1 MSYPFL
7 PVNSCCTDVVIN
19 TPCGC
24 SSTVTNSGCGQS
36 LCGTNLTASSTIA
49 YDGPALSCIIA
60 EPCDTLNVVLQK
72 IDEIICNLISQI
84 NILNQQVLNI
94 TNQIIFINSEIININ
109 NTLDECCVTTTSTTT
124 SCPCTTYGYVGPR
137 INPGTITYVECDTL
151 EPITDTASSTVQ
163 FACVDNNY
171 PIIEIGSINVIDTQD
186 CCSNITTT
194 TTTTIPINPFCYEV
208 TAVNRCTVYWT
219 DANGNP
225 QSQNLTDG
233 TINICADED
242 SIASSCGAG
251 GGISITGGTVVC
263 TNDAICQPPTTT
275 TTTTPPAT
283 TTTTTTLPCV
293 SYVLQSTGAGEA
305 SNQWEAFACNS
316 NISVS
321 GIIPFPGTMETGCI
335 TEGSLLLGANLEIV
349 SDAPCEEVSCE
360 AFEIQGLFPVG
371 SWDAIDC
378 LGNPVGDIAPSG
390 GTVPTGCII
399 PQTLV
404 LDNAYIKDYLGPCGS
419 TTTTT
424 TSIPPTTTTT
434 TTPDPSFFKYFFS
447 NSAISAA
454 LACNE
459 VNFPTSLYSDDP
471 TLNLG
476 SFLYTDLALTTPFP
490 GAARW
495 YKESGSGK
503 VFAILNSGEIA
514 GESSCT
520 TTTTTTAAGIGYA
533 QSFGADFFD
542 SATACLET
550 IGTYTIYTN
559 TPTVSFSSTFY
570 NEIGL
575 TTLFNGGG
583 LWYKEMLGI
592 GAWQIGASGNPLGS
606 ALC

>member
-137 INPGTITYVECDTL
+137 INPGTITYVECNTL

>member
-7 PVNSCCTDVVIN
+7 PVNPCCTDVVLN
-19 TPCGC
+19 SPCGC
-24 SSTVTNSGCGQS
+24 SSTLPNSGCGQD
-36 LCGTNLTASSTIA
+36 LCGTNVIVSSNVL
-49 YDGPALSCIIA
+49 YDGPVLDCIIV
-60 EPCDTLNVVLQK
+60 EPCDTLNVILQK
-72 IDEIICNLISQI
+72 IDEIICNLLIQI
-84 NILNQQVLNI
+84 NTLNI
-94 TNQIIFINSEIININ
+94 QISNITTQIINIQGDIININ
-109 NTLDECCVTTTSTTT
+109 NTLAECCVTTTTTTT

-137 INPGTITYVECDTL
+137 INPGTITYVECNTL

-208 TAVNRCTVYWT
+208 TTVGKCTIYWT
-219 DANGNP
+219 DANGNT
-225 QSQNLTDG
+225 QSQIVTDD

-242 SIASSCGAG
+242 SIASNCETIG
-251 GGISITGGTVVC
+251 ITGGTVVC

-390 GTVPTGCII
+390 STVPTGCII

-447 NSAISAA
+447 NPAISAA

-459 VNFPTSLYSDDP
+459 VTFPTSLYSDDT

-476 SFLYTDLALTTPFP
+476 SFLYTDMTLTTPFP

>member
-7 PVNSCCTDVVIN
+7 PVNPCCTDVVLN
-19 TPCGC
+19 SPCGC
-24 SSTVTNSGCGQS
+24 SSTLPNSGCGQD
-36 LCGTNLTASSTIA
+36 LCGTNVIVSSNVL
-49 YDGPALSCIIA
+49 YDGPVLDCIIV
-60 EPCDTLNVVLQK
+60 EPCDTLNVILQK
-72 IDEIICNLISQI
+72 IDEIICNLLIQI
-84 NILNQQVLNI
+84 NTLNI
-94 TNQIIFINSEIININ
+94 QISNITTQIINIQGDIININ
-109 NTLDECCVTTTSTTT
+109 NTLAECCVTTTTTTT
-124 SCPCTTYGYVGPR
+124 SCPCTTYGYVGPT
-137 INPGTITYVECDTL
+137 INPGTITYVECNTL
-151 EPITDTASSTVQ
+151 EPITDTASNTVQ
-163 FACVDNNY
+163 FVCVDNNY
-171 PIIEIGSINVIDTQD
+171 PIIEIGAINVIDTQD

-208 TAVNRCTVYWT
+208 TTAGKCTIYWT
-219 DANGNP
+219 DANGNA
-225 QSQNLTDG
+225 QSQIVTNN
-233 TINICADED
+233 TINICADEG
-242 SIASSCGAG
+242 SIASNCEVI
-251 GGISITGGTVVC
+251 GIIGGTVAC

-378 LGNPVGDIAPSG
+378 LGNPVGEIAPSG
-390 GTVPTGCII
+390 STVPTGCII

-447 NSAISAA
+447 TAAISAA
-454 LACNE
+454 LACDKTT
-459 VNFPTSLYSDDP
+459 FPTSLYSDDT

-476 SFLYTDLALTTPFP
+476 SFLYTDMALTTPFP

-520 TTTTTTAAGIGYA
+520 TTTTTTAAAVGYA

-550 IGTYTIYTN
+550 LETYTIYTN

-583 LWYKEMLGI
+583 LWYKEISGTS
-592 GAWQIGASGNPLGS
+592 AWQIGASGNPLGS